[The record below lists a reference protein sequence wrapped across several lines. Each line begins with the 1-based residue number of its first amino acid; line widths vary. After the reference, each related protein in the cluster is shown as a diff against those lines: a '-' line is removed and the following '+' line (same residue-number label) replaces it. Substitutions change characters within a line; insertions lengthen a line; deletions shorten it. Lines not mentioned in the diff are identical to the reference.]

1 MHATETYHIHD
12 FVTVRT
18 NADVPIPE
26 AFTGGSGDA
35 DHVVEIE
42 RRPDWSPTP
51 PARARRLASHR
62 FWVDDDTVT
71 VRYPST
77 PTRSPVAVRI
87 GGLGTDRTRVV
98 FTPAFRDQSG
108 IDDIVEGVL
117 TTALLDAGVALI
129 HAGAVV
135 DEDGRATVLTSMG
148 RMGKTSTI
156 LTLLRESAELGF
168 MGDNVLLVDD
178 DGAVYSWPAT
188 LGVFPGTAV
197 EDDQLPAGTRRRVR
211 LKRWIARS
219 ELLSAALLHAFSI
232 DLSENVVPDAVAD
245 RVVDHAPI
253 DRVFVLNG
261 GRTVDDRT
269 LATDA
274 ATARIATGTD
284 MELDP
289 SEYHLSLYAFA
300 AGGQR
305 VHPSVLKERRRSLLA
320 DALADVTV
328 RELFADGVAGYVEAV
343 Q

>member
-1 MHATETYHIHD
+1 MHAIETYDIHD
-12 FVTVRT
+12 LVSVRT
-18 NADVPIPE
+18 NADVPIPD
-26 AFTGGSGDA
+26 AFRGGTGDA
-35 DHVVEIE
+35 DRVIEIE
-42 RRPDWSPTP
+42 RRSAWSPSP
-51 PARARRLASHR
+51 PSRARRLASHR
-62 FWVDDDTVT
+62 FWVDGDTLT

-77 PTRSPVAVRI
+77 PTRSPVALQI
-87 GGLGTDRTRVV
+87 AGLGTDRARIV

-135 DEDGRATVLTSMG
+135 EDGRATVLTSMG

-156 LTLLRESAELGF
+156 LTLLRESPGLGF
-168 MGDNVLLVDD
+168 MGDNVLLVDRP
-178 DGAVYSWPAT
+178 GSVYSWPAT

-197 EDDQLPAGTRRRVR
+197 EDTQLPEEIRRRVR
-211 LKRWIARS
+211 LKRWIGRP

-232 DLSENVVPDAVAD
+232 DLSENVSPSAVAD

-253 DRVFVLNG
+253 DRMFVLNG
-261 GRTVDDRT
+261 GRTAETRT
-269 LATDA
+269 LATDD

-289 SEYHLSLYAFA
+289 TEYHLSLYAFA
-300 AGGQR
+300 AGDRQ
-305 VHPSVLKERRRSLLA
+305 VHPAVLKERRAALLA
-320 DALADVTV
+320 EALADVSV